1 MEASIHVFL
10 CNLVISKNATFAPA
24 NNQNNGFFSV
34 TSAVWQNLKLW
45 QNNVSYVKKHYF
57 DVFVIPVKVIIC
69 LN

>member
-1 MEASIHVFL
+1 MQL
-10 CNLVISKNATFAPA
+10 LLLA
-24 NNQNNGFFSV
+24 NKQDNGFFSV